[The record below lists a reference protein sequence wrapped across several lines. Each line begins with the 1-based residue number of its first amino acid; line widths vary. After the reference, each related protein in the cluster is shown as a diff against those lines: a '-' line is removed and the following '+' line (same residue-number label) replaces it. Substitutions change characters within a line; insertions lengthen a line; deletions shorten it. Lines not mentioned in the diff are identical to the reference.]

1 MPVYEDYL
9 EWFEV
14 LNDYFYFFAGL
25 EPDDNVLGDLH
36 EFVEPELSLAAAN
49 EAVEFLADGDVVA
62 TGLLQQQKGYLL
74 YLAVHFHLHLVDVS
88 GEEEDGA
95 LEHLLLVA
103 AVGQVLV
110 SPR

>member
-1 MPVYEDYL
+1 M
-9 EWFEV
+9 
-14 LNDYFYFFAGL
+14 
-25 EPDDNVLGDLH
+25 
-36 EFVEPELSLAAAN
+36 EPELSLAAAN

-74 YLAVHFHLHLVDVS
+74 DLAVHLHLHLVDVP

-103 AVGQVLV
+103 AVGQILV